1 MLTEMVNDLAAQ
13 VGLQLS
19 KVSLVEGDRLGCT
32 DTCLLNMSAKGH
44 IVSAL
49 IYQTDI
55 DNLKQGI
62 NIDRLELRIRAALS
76 RLHVLMQP

>member
-1 MLTEMVNDLAAQ
+1 MLTEMVNDIASQ

-19 KVSLVEGDRLGCT
+19 KVSLVEGQRLGCT
-32 DTCLLNMSAKGH
+32 DTCLLNMGSKGH

-55 DNLKQGI
+55 DNLKNGTDV
-62 NIDRLELRIRAALS
+62 DRLELRIRAALS
-76 RLHVLMQP
+76 RLQVMLLP

>member
-19 KVSLVEGDRLGCT
+19 KVSLVEGERLGCT
-32 DTCLLNMSAKGH
+32 DTCLLNMSTKGH

-49 IYQTDI
+49 IYKTDI
-55 DNLKQGI
+55 DSLKQGT

-76 RLHVLMQP
+76 RLHVLMHS